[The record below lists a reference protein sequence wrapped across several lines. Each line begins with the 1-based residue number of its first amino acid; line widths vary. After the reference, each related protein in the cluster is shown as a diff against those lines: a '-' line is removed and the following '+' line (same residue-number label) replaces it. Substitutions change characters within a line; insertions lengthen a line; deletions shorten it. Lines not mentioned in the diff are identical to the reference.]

1 MTKIAQIISTET
13 FKGIVFKKKQH
24 ECTNKFGNLLYDITD
39 SYHPCAKTW
48 LNLPLIFN
56 IEIKK
61 GSKVQTTEFGL
72 SDYINIRGFGVL
84 KFISFCQ

>member
-1 MTKIAQIISTET
+1 MQRYCIL
-13 FKGIVFKKKQH
+13 KKQH
-24 ECTNKFGNLLYDITD
+24 ECTNKCGDLLYHITD
-39 SYHPCAKTW
+39 SYHSCAKSR
-48 LNLPLIFN
+48 LHLHLIFN

-84 KFISFCQ
+84 KFISLCQ